1 MYFRLTLG
9 VLEMYVYGIIVEIDG
24 LLLKSYFGLILS
36 AVKQVWAQL
45 LQCVLRKFR

>member
-9 VLEMYVYGIIVEIDG
+9 VLEMLYVYGIIEIDG

-36 AVKQVWAQL
+36 AVETGLGPALTVCTA
-45 LQCVLRKFR
+45 